1 MNSAVAQQANPAPT
15 EASGFAYH
23 GWRGV
28 AALFVI
34 LFFTAGGGFYVFPVF
49 IGAMRAELGWTMAQ
63 ISLGA
68 GVFAI
73 VFGLTSAFVGAAME
87 RFGARRVMLLA
98 VALAS
103 VVNLGLAGVHSLW
116 MFYTLEVC
124 AGVALAGSTVI
135 PAQALITRWFDRA
148 RGRAMAIAL
157 LGVGFGGIV
166 LPPVNEWTIR
176 HFGWRGAWLWAFGW
190 TVAIVMPV
198 IAVALRERPDVPSQA
213 REEGREPGLPAAA
226 PAAGLTRAEAVR
238 TAAFALLV
246 AVYLLQL
253 IGQSVVN
260 FHFVPFAVQQA
271 HLSVQ
276 EASLFLSLMIAFS
289 MVGKI
294 GFGWLADRRNPAR
307 VMALAGFLAAAG
319 PLALVLATPGS
330 GPPRSILLPVH
341 AVAYGLA
348 FGGQIVLL
356 PVVVSRCFGSRDFG
370 RIMGLVMSGFA
381 AGILLGIP
389 IAGWSFDR
397 LGTYHPALIGCAVAF
412 VCSGLVSALV
422 PVDGRGGSRRAVG
435 AVSPAASTAPLA

>member
-1 MNSAVAQQANPAPT
+1 MRSAVAQDANPAPT
-15 EASGFAYH
+15 EASGLAYR
-23 GWRGV
+23 GWRVV

-68 GVFAI
+68 AVFAI

-87 RFGARRVMLLA
+87 RLGARRVMLLA
-98 VALAS
+98 VALAG
-103 VVNLGLAGVHSLW
+103 VVNLGLAGVRSLW
-116 MFYTLEVC
+116 MFYLIQAC

-135 PAQALITRWFDRA
+135 PAQTLITRWFDRA

-166 LPPVNEWTIR
+166 LPPLNEWTIR
-176 HFGWRGAWLWAFGW
+176 HFGWRGAWLWAFAW

-198 IAVALRERPDVPSQA
+198 IAIALRERSDVPSQA
-213 REEGREPGLPAAA
+213 REEGRESRRPVAV

-238 TAAFALLV
+238 TTAFALLV

-253 IGQSVVN
+253 IGQSAVN
-260 FHFVPFAVQQA
+260 YHFVPFAVQQA

-276 EASLFLSLMIAFS
+276 EASLFLSLMVAFS
-289 MVGKI
+289 LVGKI
-294 GFGWLADRRNPAR
+294 AFGWLADRRNPAR
-307 VMALAGFLAAAG
+307 LMALAGFLAAAG

-330 GPPRSILLPVH
+330 ASPISILVIVH
-341 AVAYGLA
+341 AAAYGLA
-348 FGGQIVLL
+348 LGGQIVLL
-356 PVVVSRCFGSRDFG
+356 PVVVSRCFGPRDFG

-412 VCSGLVSALV
+412 LCSALASAFV
-422 PVDGRGGSRRAVG
+422 PVDGHGGARPAAG